1 MGRPLIDLTGQTFGR
16 LKIIQQ
22 AGFNRSHEAL
32 WLCICSCQSELK
44 VSGNNLRSGNSQSCG
59 CLKREVLGV
68 ASITHGHTRNKRWSP
83 EYRTWVAMMARCRN
97 PNHEKYRYY
106 GGAGREV
113 YAPWHNAEVFISY
126 LIDHLGR
133 KPAGMILGRIDNKR
147 GYFPGNIRW
156 ATLMQQAANR
166 RRRRKETSAMHEP
179 GLPIF

>member
-1 MGRPLIDLTGQTFGR
+1 MPRSVIDMTGKGFGR
-16 LKIIQQ
+16 LTVSRQ
-22 AGFNRSHEAL
+22 AGFNRSGEAL
-32 WLCICSCQSELK
+32 WLCVCSCQSELK

-59 CLKREVLGV
+59 CLKKEVLGV

-106 GGAGREV
+106 GGAGLEV

-126 LIDHLGR
+126 LIEHLGR
-133 KPAGMILGRIDNKR
+133 KPADMILRRIDRKR

-156 ATLMQQAANR
+156 ATTVGRQS
-166 RRRRKETSAMHEP
+166 RKASQEDFGRA
-179 GLPIF
+179 